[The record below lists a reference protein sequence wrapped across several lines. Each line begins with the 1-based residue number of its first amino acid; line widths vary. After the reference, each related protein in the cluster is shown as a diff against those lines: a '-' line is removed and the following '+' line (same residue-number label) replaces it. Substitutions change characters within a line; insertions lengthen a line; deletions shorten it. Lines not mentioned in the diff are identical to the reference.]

1 MPSPPGNR
9 RNLSEALRIAE
20 MVTGEAVSRF
30 QQFVTRPHKLRRIT
44 PMRLSS
50 NSPLPIRGE
59 IPSSDSRRSPHK
71 LRRITPMRLSSSSPL
86 LIRGEI
92 PSGDSRRSPHESC
105 PVNRSE
111 PPSSSTALYPPCSGT
126 GLWVSLTQN
135 TTTNII
141 SIPPRHARHF
151 RSLAELHSWASLRM
165 TISTRRFA
173 ALSSSVN
180 SGSAS
185 FTVSAKPATWK
196 SCSFAP

>member
-9 RNLSEALRIAE
+9 RNLYEASRIAE
-20 MVTGEAVSRF
+20 MATGEAVSRF
-30 QQFVTRPHKLRRIT
+30 QQFVTR
-44 PMRLSS
+44 
-50 NSPLPIRGE
+50 
-59 IPSSDSRRSPHK
+59 PHK